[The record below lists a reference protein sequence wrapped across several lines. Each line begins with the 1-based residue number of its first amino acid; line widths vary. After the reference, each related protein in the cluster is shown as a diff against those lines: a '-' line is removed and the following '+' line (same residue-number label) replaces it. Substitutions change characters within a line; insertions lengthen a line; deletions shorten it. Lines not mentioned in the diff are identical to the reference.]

1 MVARVEAVAR
11 AIRILRSFAARD
23 EYTLTE
29 LVALLDL
36 NKSTAYGILQTLT
49 DDRFLSRDPRTL
61 GYRLGPALIRLGHL
75 AHEQIDVRRIARPF
89 MEDLVTETRKSV
101 LLATFHSDRLTI
113 IDKVDPTG
121 TLHVSASIGQQ
132 IPFSAGS
139 LGRVFLAW
147 LPESRIDALIEAH
160 GLHAFTPASI
170 TDPADYKAALAR
182 VREYGY
188 AIDDT
193 EEYLLGVRAVSVPL
207 MGAEGVVAGLT
218 IVGFTSR
225 LGDQPGEQAVKAAL
239 KAAQEISDQL
249 GAEEDVPTNQPRRGD
264 RNAVR

>member
-11 AIRILRSFAARD
+11 AIRILRSFESRD

-29 LVALLDL
+29 LVSLLDL

-89 MEDLVTETRKSV
+89 MEDLVAETRKSV
-101 LLATFHSDRLTI
+101 LLGTFHDDRLTV
-113 IDKVDPTG
+113 IDKVDPIG

-139 LGRVFLAW
+139 FGRVFLAW
-147 LPESRIDALIEAH
+147 LPESRIDALIASH
-160 GLHAFTPASI
+160 GLQAFTPASL
-170 TDPADYKAALAR
+170 TDPAEYKAALAR
-182 VREYGY
+182 VREDGY

-207 MGAEGVVAGLT
+207 MGPDGVEAGLT
-218 IVGFTSR
+218 VVGFTSR
-225 LGDQPGEQAVKAAL
+225 SGDQPGEQAVKAAL
-239 KAAQEISDQL
+239 EAAREISDKL
-249 GAEEDVPTNQPRRGD
+249 GADHEASTHHPVGGARH
-264 RNAVR
+264 AV